1 MTQSSR
7 RNFFKTS
14 AVGAV
19 AIAGASGAMTDS
31 ARAQSVSPKSTIQT
45 RADEISNQLFANDGL
60 VIPIATKPTV
70 SKLAKGLDRTMVLG
84 GGGEYYIAWYCG
96 FFHGLI
102 EAGLDMVRL
111 PEMVVG
117 TSAGSYIGS
126 SLLSGEFTRLRT
138 EFDFFGKFPE
148 IFAKIAPLAK
158 PNLSQMRADQINMS
172 ARDGSIETRKVI
184 GNAALAANNKLN
196 GDRVEKLAALLTGD
210 SKTDWP
216 TSRMYTTGID
226 CYTGERIVVGQ
237 QAARKNAISLAHGA
251 AASSSLP
258 GVAGPTLLGQRYVMD
273 GGICSNPAHVD
284 LVAGSKRALII
295 TLTDG
300 VTGAILTTI
309 PHPVAQNIEDI
320 KATGTKV
327 KWVVAGTPKGVDL
340 LDPKQIAVALRTGYD
355 RAKVEAPKIKEFWA

>member
-7 RNFFKTS
+7 RKFLKTS
-14 AVGAV
+14 AVGVVSV
-19 AIAGASGAMTDS
+19 AATSSATAAS
-31 ARAQSVSPKSTIQT
+31 AQSQAKAPKTNIELK
-45 RADEISNQLFANDGL
+45 ANEISEKLFANDGL
-60 VIPIATKPTV
+60 SIPIAIKPTV
-70 SKLAKGLDRTMVLG
+70 SSLAKGLDRTMVLG

-96 FFHGLI
+96 FFHGLL
-102 EAGLDMVRL
+102 EAGLDMVKM

-117 TSAGSYIGS
+117 TSAGSYMGS
-126 SLLSGEFTRLRT
+126 SLLSGEFSRLRT

-148 IFAKIAPLAK
+148 IFAKIAPLTK
-158 PNLSQMRADQINMS
+158 PNISQIRADQINMS
-172 ARDGSIETRKVI
+172 AMDGSIETRRII

-196 GDRVEKLAALLTGD
+196 GDQVERVAALLTGD
-210 SKTDWP
+210 SKKNWP

-237 QAARKNAISLAHGA
+237 QTARKNGIPLAHGA

-284 LVAGSKRALII
+284 LVAGSKRALLV

-300 VTGAILTTI
+300 VTGAVLTTI
-309 PHPVAQNIEDI
+309 PHPIAQNVKDVE
-320 KATGTKV
+320 ATGTKV
-327 KWVVAGTPKGVDL
+327 KWIVAGTPKGVDL
-340 LDPKQIAVALRTGYD
+340 LDPKQIAGALRTGYE
-355 RAKVEAPKIKEFWA
+355 RSKVEAPKIKEFWA

>member
-7 RNFFKTS
+7 RNFLKTS
-14 AVGAV
+14 AISTV
-19 AIAGASGAMTDS
+19 AIAGASSVMTDS
-31 ARAQSVSPKSTIQT
+31 AGAQSMPRKSNIQS
-45 RADEISNQLFANDGL
+45 RANEISNKLFDDDGL
-60 VIPIATKPTV
+60 SIPIAIKPTP
-70 SKLAKGLDRTMVLG
+70 SKLAKGLDRAMVLG

-96 FFHGLI
+96 FFHGLF
-102 EAGLDMVRL
+102 EAGLDMAQL
-111 PEMVVG
+111 PEIVVG
-117 TSAGSYIGS
+117 TSAGSYMGS
-126 SLLSGEFTRLRT
+126 SLLSGQFARLRT

-148 IFAKIAPLAK
+148 IFAKLAPLTK
-158 PNLSQMRADQINMS
+158 PNISQMRADQINMS
-172 ARDGSIETRKVI
+172 ATDGSIETRKII

-196 GDRVEKLAALLTGD
+196 GERIENLVALLTGD
-210 SKTDWP
+210 SKKDWP
-216 TSRMYTTGID
+216 ASRMYTTGID

-237 QAARKNAISLAHGA
+237 QVARKNGIPLTHGA

-327 KWVVAGTPKGVDL
+327 KWIVAGTPKDVDL
-340 LDPKQIAVALRTGYD
+340 LDPRQIAGALRIGYE
-355 RAKVEAPKIKEFWA
+355 RSKIEAPKIKEFWA

>member
-7 RNFFKTS
+7 RNFLKTS
-14 AVGAV
+14 VMSTVAV
-19 AIAGASGAMTDS
+19 AGASGAITDS
-31 ARAQSVSPKSTIQT
+31 AVAQSMPGKSNIQT
-45 RADEISNQLFANDGL
+45 KATEISNKLFADDGL
-60 VIPIATKPTV
+60 SIPIASKPTL

-102 EAGLDMVRL
+102 EAGLDMVQL

-117 TSAGSYIGS
+117 TSAGSYMGS
-126 SLLSGEFTRLRT
+126 SLLSGQFTRIRT

-148 IFAKIAPLAK
+148 IFAKLAPLTK
-158 PNLSQMRADQINMS
+158 PNISQMRADQINMS
-172 ARDGSIETRKVI
+172 ATDGSIETRKII

-196 GDRVEKLAALLTGD
+196 GDRIESLVGLLTGD
-210 SKTDWP
+210 SKKDWP
-216 TSRMYTTGID
+216 ASRMYTTGID

-237 QAARKNAISLAHGA
+237 QVARKNGIPLAHGA

-327 KWVVAGTPKGVDL
+327 QWIVAGTPMGVDL
-340 LDPKQIAVALRTGYD
+340 LDPKQIAGALRTGYE
-355 RAKVEAPKIKEFWA
+355 RSKIEAPKIKQFWA

>member
-1 MTQSSR
+1 MMQSSR
-7 RNFFKTS
+7 RNFLKTS

-19 AIAGASGAMTDS
+19 VITGTSGVMADS
-31 ARAQSVSPKSTIQT
+31 AKAQSILLKSTIQT
-45 RADEISNQLFANDGL
+45 RANAISTKLFADDGL
-60 VIPIATKPTV
+60 AIPIATRPMI
-70 SKLAKGLDRTMVLG
+70 SSLAKGLDRTMVLG

-102 EAGLDMVRL
+102 EAGLDMARL

-126 SLLSGEFTRLRT
+126 SLLSGEFNRLRT

-158 PNLSQMRADQINMS
+158 PNISQIRADQINMS
-172 ARDGSIETRKVI
+172 ATDGSIETRRII

-196 GDRVEKLAALLTGD
+196 GDQVERVAAFLTGD
-210 SKTDWP
+210 SKKNWP

-237 QAARKNAISLAHGA
+237 QTARKNGIPLAHGA

-284 LVAGSKRALII
+284 LVAGSKRALVI

-340 LDPKQIAVALRTGYD
+340 LDPKQIAGALRTGYE
-355 RAKVEAPKIKEFWA
+355 RAKTEAPKIKEFWT